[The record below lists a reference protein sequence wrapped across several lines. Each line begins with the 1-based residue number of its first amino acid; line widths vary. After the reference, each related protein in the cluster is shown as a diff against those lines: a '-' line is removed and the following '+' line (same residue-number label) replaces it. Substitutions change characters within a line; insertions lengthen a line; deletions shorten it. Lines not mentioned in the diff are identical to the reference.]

1 MAAPSTD
8 AALSTAVAPP
18 TDLDALAGR
27 LARAAGRL
35 RRRLNRRVRAG
46 MDSDPLPEAQL
57 EILRLVNR
65 RPGIRVHDVAAELGL
80 ASNTVST
87 LVHRLTD
94 TGFVDRLSDAGDGRV
109 ARLRLRPVAE
119 VRLQRWRDRRGE
131 ILAARLAE
139 LGSADREALT
149 RALPVLERIVDSLDE
164 EAAGAGPELAAVPEG
179 SHDG

>member
-1 MAAPSTD
+1 VPAASIDAAPS
-8 AALSTAVAPP
+8 

-35 RRRLNRRVRAG
+35 RRRLNRQVRAG

-65 RPGIRVHDVAAELGL
+65 R

-87 LVHRLTD
+87 LVHSLTGA
-94 TGFVDRLSDAGDGRV
+94 GFVDRIADAGDGRV

-131 ILAARLAE
+131 ILAARLSE
-139 LGSADREALT
+139 LTTGDRLLLA

-164 EAAGAGPELAAVPEG
+164 ETAGGAPALAAPPEG

>member
-1 MAAPSTD
+1 VAAPSTD

-18 TDLDALAGR
+18 TDLDAFAGR

-139 LGSADREALT
+139 LGTDDREALT

>member
-1 MAAPSTD
+1 VPAASID
-8 AALSTAVAPP
+8 AASS

-27 LARAAGRL
+27 LALAAGRL
-35 RRRLNRRVRAG
+35 RRRLNRQVRAG

-65 RPGIRVHDVAAELGL
+65 RPGIRIHDVAAELGL

-87 LVHRLTD
+87 LVHSLTGA
-94 TGFVDRLSDAGDGRV
+94 GFVDRIADAGDGRV

-131 ILAARLAE
+131 ILAARLSE
-139 LGSADREALT
+139 LTTGDRLLLA

-164 EAAGAGPELAAVPEG
+164 ETAGGAPALAAPPEG

>member
-1 MAAPSTD
+1 
-8 AALSTAVAPP
+8 
-18 TDLDALAGR
+18 
-27 LARAAGRL
+27 
-35 RRRLNRRVRAG
+35 
-46 MDSDPLPEAQL
+46 
-57 EILRLVNR
+57 
-65 RPGIRVHDVAAELGL
+65 
-80 ASNTVST
+80 
-87 LVHRLTD
+87 
-94 TGFVDRLSDAGDGRV
+94 VDRLSDAGDGRV

-139 LGSADREALT
+139 LGTDDREALT

>member
-18 TDLDALAGR
+18 TDLDAFAGR

-139 LGSADREALT
+139 LGTDDREALT